1 MRIKTVEFGGWPT
14 TTITEGAGDT
24 TALDPC
30 QPAAGG
36 ISSGVQ
42 FAILFAERRH
52 LDANLLKAL
61 DDPAMAQTTS
71 PFRIT
76 SSLGDRSRLALGEAS
91 PTEEVDANGNVTLNF
106 FANYR
111 ALASGVQPGVAK
123 ADAIFMIN
131 YN

>member
-1 MRIKTVEFGGWPT
+1 RN
-14 TTITEGAGDT
+14 
-24 TALDPC
+24 
-30 QPAAGG
+30 
-36 ISSGVQ
+36 S
-42 FAILFAERRH
+42 
-52 LDANLLKAL
+52 
-61 DDPAMAQTTS
+61 
-71 PFRIT
+71 
-76 SSLGDRSRLALGEAS
+76 DRSRLALGEAS